1 MDISIAKNKFFLKK
15 ITYLMNPI
23 ISKEIMNNSYNSNNS
38 KNLISIKIKPP
49 LLIFQTILQISIRI
63 ILNLKIIINLHKI
76 RFIPK
81 IK

>member
-1 MDISIAKNKFFLKK
+1 MEMDISIAKNKFFKKK

-23 ISKEIMNNSYNSNNS
+23 ISKEIINNSNNS
-38 KNLISIKIKPP
+38 KNRISIKIKPP